1 MHRLEFL
8 ILLATQPPFVNFAL
22 KFRGRCFPRQL
33 FSGILL
39 SMLQTGGKKRMI
51 DEPNR
56 RITEY
61 KTASLCSPCGCVGT
75 GDLKSD
81 LFNGSGHYFI
91 VGLD

>member
-8 ILLATQPPFVNFAL
+8 LLLAAQSPFVNFAL
-22 KFRGRCFPRQL
+22 KFQGRCFPRQL

-39 SMLQTGGKKRMI
+39 SMLQTGGKKRMV

-56 RITEY
+56 RLTEY
-61 KTASLCSPCGCVGT
+61 KTTSLCSPCGCVGT
-75 GDLKSD
+75 GDLESD